1 MPDLVVFI
9 ESRRAGEIESGP
21 GGSARFS
28 YDGEYLRGAGNTPL
42 SLSAPLGHED
52 YDIGRWLD
60 GLLPD
65 NIAVRR
71 RWADRN
77 GAASARPVDLLG
89 TEVGLDC
96 AGAVQFC
103 RPGNEASL
111 DSRGG
116 GLEPQSEHDVAE
128 WIRRARRDW
137 SAWEGLGSSGQFSL
151 AGAQAKCAVH
161 WDGSQWCAPYGD
173 TPTTHILKPGVE
185 GYTDAE
191 VVEHVCLTAARHLG
205 LESAETQL
213 LRFEAERALAV
224 TRFDRVHQ
232 GGALHRRHNEDLCQA
247 LGLDP
252 EQKYQIDGGPGPRQ
266 VAELLLQE
274 SSDRRADR
282 WRFCEALIFNW
293 AIAAPD
299 AHAKNYSLALD
310 GPAVRLAPLYDVVSF
325 LPYAQGDPRNISTAM
340 AAGDD
345 RTWRASSDP
354 QAWARL
360 AEAMSLDTG
369 AVVDRAAELTRLTP
383 RVISDAIDSL
393 PARER
398 RSRALPPLHRMVK
411 ALSDEALG
419 AFAKSRPRPSE
430 EHGGP

>member
-9 ESRRAGEIESGP
+9 EGRRAGEVESGP
-21 GGSARFS
+21 GGAARFS
-28 YDGEYLRGAGNTPL
+28 YDREYLRGAGSTPL
-42 SLSAPLGHED
+42 SLSAPLGHD
-52 YDIGRWLD
+52 DHDIGRWLD

-77 GAASARPVDLLG
+77 GAPTASPVDLLG
-89 TEVGLDC
+89 TVVGLDC

-111 DSRGG
+111 DSRAG

-137 SAWEGLGSSGQFSL
+137 SAWEGLGSRSQFSL

-161 WDGSQWCAPYGD
+161 WDGAQWCAPYGD
-173 TPTTHILKPGVE
+173 TPTTHILKPGIE

-191 VVEHVCLTAARHLG
+191 VVEHVCLTAARRLG
-205 LESAETQL
+205 LESAETEL
-213 LRFEAERALAV
+213 LRFESERVLAV

-232 GGALHRRHNEDLCQA
+232 GGALRRRHNEDLCQS
-247 LGLDP
+247 LGLGP

-266 VAELLLQE
+266 VAELLVQE

-299 AHAKNYSLALD
+299 AHAKNYSLLLD
-310 GPAVRLAPLYDVVSF
+310 GPAVRLAPLYDVVSL
-325 LPYAQGDPRNISTAM
+325 LPYAPGDPRRISMAM
-340 AAGDD
+340 AAGGD

-354 QAWARL
+354 HAWAQL
-360 AEAMSLDTG
+360 AEAMGLDTG

-383 RVISDAIDSL
+383 RAISGAIDSL
-393 PARER
+393 PASDR
-398 RSRALPPLHRMVK
+398 RSRALPLLNRMVK

-419 AFAKSRPRPSE
+419 SVAKGRPRP
-430 EHGGP
+430 